1 MAVLLEASR
10 PLTGLEI
17 RARVPGYPDVD
28 SSFRRA
34 FERDKDD
41 LRDMGVPLRIEPIP
55 LTDPPVE
62 GYRIR
67 KQDYYLRDPGLE
79 PAELE
84 ALNLAACNR
93 APRRG
98 TGHGGALEAR
108 GAVPSS
114 GGSGRTDAGPGVGSL
129 PVDANLVSA
138 FTGVMERRVL
148 QFRYREVA
156 REVNPYRL
164 DFVRGRWYLNGF
176 DQVRGEE
183 RWYRLSRVDG
193 PIVAGDRRNAFVRPE
208 EAVAGL
214 QLDPWLL
221 GEGKPMRA
229 RVLFDAEQ
237 APAGS
242 TQHRAGPHRRG
253 AGRRIHRGRLRHH
266 QPRRV
271 PILRALLPRSR
282 GGSRTTGTVVT
293 TSSPG
298 SKRSPADEPRC
309 ATASHIGCSCP
320 ALARPRVVGRGA
332 TRRADGCRGL
342 PPVPDRR
349 GPTRGGSRP
358 R

>member
-1 MAVLLEASR
+1 MAVSKVERLLTLMAVLLEASR

-55 LTDPPVE
+55 LTDPPAE

-84 ALNLAACNR
+84 ALNLAASTVHLEGGPGME
-93 APRRG
+93 ALWKL
-98 TGHGGALEAR
+98 GGAVA
-108 GAVPSS
+108 SS
-114 GGSGRTDAGPGVGSL
+114 GGDTRRTEAGPGVGSL

-148 QFRYREVA
+148 QFTYREVA

-237 APAGS
+237 APLVRHSIGPDRIDEERPDGS
-242 TQHRAGPHRRG
+242 IVVGFDITNRDGFRSFVLSYLDHAVVLEPPE
-253 AGRRIHRGRLRHH
+253 LRDDI
-266 QPRRV
+266 V
-271 PILRALLPRSR
+271 AWL
-282 GGSRTTGTVVT
+282 
-293 TSSPG
+293 
-298 SKRSPADEPRC
+298 E
-309 ATASHIGCSCP
+309 
-320 ALARPRVVGRGA
+320 ALAG
-332 TRRADGCRGL
+332 
-342 PPVPDRR
+342 
-349 GPTRGGSRP
+349 
-358 R
+358 

>member
-1 MAVLLEASR
+1 VAVSKVERLLTLMAVLLEASR
-10 PLTGLEI
+10 PLTASEI

-41 LRDMGVPLRIEPIP
+41 LRDMGVPLRIEAVPQ
-55 LTDPPVE
+55 TDPPAE

-84 ALNLAACNR
+84 ALNLAASTVHLEGGPGIE
-93 APRRG
+93 ALWKL
-98 TGHGGALEAR
+98 GGAVG
-108 GAVPSS
+108 GAVTATHSEV
-114 GGSGRTDAGPGVGSL
+114 GPGVGAL
-129 PVDANLVSA
+129 PVDANLVAA

-148 QFRYREVA
+148 RFTYRDVE

-193 PIVAGDRRNAFVRPE
+193 SIVAGDKRNVFVRPE

-221 GEGKPMRA
+221 GEGKPLRA

-237 APAGS
+237 APLVRHS
-242 TQHRAGPHRRG
+242 IGPD
-253 AGRRIHRGRLRHH
+253 
-266 QPRRV
+266 RV
-271 PILRALLPRSR
+271 
-282 GGSRTTGTVVT
+282 
-293 TSSPG
+293 
-298 SKRSPADEPRC
+298 DEE
-309 ATASHIGCSCP
+309 
-320 ALARPRVVGRGA
+320 
-332 TRRADGCRGL
+332 RADGSIVVGFDITNRDGFRSFVL
-342 PPVPDRR
+342 SYLDHAVILDPPELRDDIVSWLEALAGR
-349 GPTRGGSRP
+349 
-358 R
+358 